1 MKERRIGTFTLG
13 AMLVVYGILF
23 VINIFTDKLNYA
35 TIFRFWPIL
44 LIMLGIEILVG
55 LYSKEKTKFIYDKG
69 SVVLLILIT
78 IFVLVAATAEWCVTK
93 GVKYADRYYEDY
105 LNREEDYVD
114 GQEMFRNVEEITV
127 LIDDE
132 EKGSIKGKEK
142 DKIVKELRN
151 YDWNKNIVRK
161 KKRGDNNIV
170 LDFNNGL
177 AVVSLSKKSKN
188 VYLHSENMYANEI
201 DESIY
206 NNIMDSIE

>member
-1 MKERRIGTFTLG
+1 M
-13 AMLVVYGILF
+13 
-23 VINIFTDKLNYA
+23 
-35 TIFRFWPIL
+35 
-44 LIMLGIEILVG
+44 
-55 LYSKEKTKFIYDKG
+55 
-69 SVVLLILIT
+69 LILIT

>member
-13 AMLVVYGILF
+13 TMLVVYGILF
-23 VINIFTDKLNYA
+23 VVNIFTDKLSYGM
-35 TIFRFWPIL
+35 IFRFWPIL

-55 LYSKEKTKFIYDKG
+55 LYSKEKAKFIYDKG

-93 GVKYADRYYEDY
+93 GIKYADRYYEDY
-105 LNREEDYVD
+105 INREEDYVD

-132 EKGSIKGKEK
+132 EKGTIKGKEK

-151 YDWNKNIVRK
+151 YDWNKNIVRE
-161 KKRGDNNIV
+161 KKRGESNIV

-177 AVVSLSKKSKN
+177 AVVCLSKKSQN
-188 VYLHSENMYANEI
+188 VYLHSESVYANKM
-201 DESIY
+201 DKDIY
-206 NNIMDSIE
+206 NDIMDNLE